1 MKRVRPT
8 PVVLYIMHC
17 YSILWSVLCYMSS
30 SYQMKEQAVVHHQ
43 PLVLQLLKPAFCPAN
58 ECLSAKKD
66 FSLSVCLLACM
77 KVAGYLDIKSDSRI
91 AQDAQLFR
99 IAATEELKTM
109 GIHDPFASLRDKG
122 RVGNDTLDWVIERFR
137 QSTSSRCAVSSS
149 IVGAIAA
156 QELIKSVTHLY
167 LPISQFLMIE
177 SLDAVSSSW
186 NATCEQKGK
195 DDASSRRDDY
205 ASIYGSAVMDE
216 LSSLKVFV
224 VGSGAIGCELLK
236 NFALLGIGQ
245 ASAGDPSCDTS
256 SSPVDS
262 EPSLWTSYGLQH
274 GGVLVTDMDSIERSN
289 LNRQLLFRE
298 RHVGGS
304 KSLIAA
310 QQVQLINPAMRVQ
323 GITNKL
329 GPETGVVHPYVLYV
343 CEYIHGIGLVDCISI
358 YCILLREYFQLVLL
372 EASGHRRHC
381 IGEFNCLPSDDL

>member
-1 MKRVRPT
+1 
-8 PVVLYIMHC
+8 
-17 YSILWSVLCYMSS
+17 
-30 SYQMKEQAVVHHQ
+30 MKEQAVVHHQ

-58 ECLSAKKD
+58 ECLSTKKD

-77 KVAGYLDIKSDSRI
+77 KVSGYLDIKSDSRI
-91 AQDAQLFR
+91 AHDAQLFR

-109 GIHDPFASLRDKG
+109 GIHDPFASVRDKG
-122 RVGNDTLDWVIERFR
+122 RVGNETLDWVIERFR
-137 QSTSSRCAVSSS
+137 QSASSRCAVSSS

-177 SLDAVSSSW
+177 SLDAVSASW
-186 NATCEQKGK
+186 AATCKLTCEPKEEVQDKGK

-245 ASAGDPSCDTS
+245 TSAGDPSCDAS

-310 QQVQLINPAMRVQ
+310 QQVRLINPAMRVQ

-329 GPETGVVHPYVLYV
+329 GPETGVVYV
-343 CEYIHGIGLVDCISI
+343 CEYMGLV
-358 YCILLREYFQLVLL
+358 F
-372 EASGHRRHC
+372 
-381 IGEFNCLPSDDL
+381 

>member
-1 MKRVRPT
+1 
-8 PVVLYIMHC
+8 
-17 YSILWSVLCYMSS
+17 
-30 SYQMKEQAVVHHQ
+30 
-43 PLVLQLLKPAFCPAN
+43 
-58 ECLSAKKD
+58 
-66 FSLSVCLLACM
+66 
-77 KVAGYLDIKSDSRI
+77 
-91 AQDAQLFR
+91 
-99 IAATEELKTM
+99 
-109 GIHDPFASLRDKG
+109 
-122 RVGNDTLDWVIERFR
+122 
-137 QSTSSRCAVSSS
+137 
-149 IVGAIAA
+149 
-156 QELIKSVTHLY
+156 
-167 LPISQFLMIE
+167 MIE

-256 SSPVDS
+256 SSLVDS

-310 QQVQLINPAMRVQ
+310 QQVRLINPAMRVQ

-343 CEYIHGIGLVDCISI
+343 CFFLLYVHLLYIAQRVFSTRPFGSKRTSSSLHW
-358 YCILLREYFQLVLL
+358 
-372 EASGHRRHC
+372 
-381 IGEFNCLPSDDL
+381 

>member
-1 MKRVRPT
+1 MVN
-8 PVVLYIMHC
+8 
-17 YSILWSVLCYMSS
+17 
-30 SYQMKEQAVVHHQ
+30 HQ
-43 PLVLQLLKPAFCPAN
+43 PLVQQLLKPAFCPAN

-91 AQDAQLFR
+91 AQHEKLFR
-99 IAATEELKTM
+99 VAVSEELKTM
-109 GIHDPFASLRDKG
+109 GIPDPFTSMRDKG
-122 RVGNDTLDWVIERFR
+122 RVGNETLDWVIERFR
-137 QSTSSRCAVSSS
+137 QSASSRCAVTSS

-177 SLDAVSSSW
+177 SLDAVSTSW
-186 NATCEQKGK
+186 TAASEQKAMMHDAGK
-195 DDASSRRDDY
+195 DDDDDTASMRRDNY

-216 LSSLKVFV
+216 LSNLKVFV

-245 ASAGDPSCDTS
+245 ARGDDPSSSSSFSDASSS
-256 SSPVDS
+256 SSPADN
-262 EPSLWTSYGLQH
+262 EPSLWTSHGLH
-274 GGVLVTDMDSIERSN
+274 RGGVLVTDMDSIERSN

-298 RHVGGS
+298 QHVGGS

-310 QQVQLINPAMRVQ
+310 QQVRLINPAMRVQ

-329 GPETGVVHPYVLYV
+329 GPETGVVHTYSMCV
-343 CEYIHGIGLVDCISI
+343 C
-358 YCILLREYFQLVLL
+358 
-372 EASGHRRHC
+372 
-381 IGEFNCLPSDDL
+381 

>member
-1 MKRVRPT
+1 
-8 PVVLYIMHC
+8 
-17 YSILWSVLCYMSS
+17 
-30 SYQMKEQAVVHHQ
+30 MKEQAVVHHQ
-43 PLVLQLLKPAFCPAN
+43 PLVLQLLKPTFCPAN
-58 ECLSAKKD
+58 ECFSAKKD

-77 KVAGYLDIKSDSRI
+77 KVAGYLDMKSDSRI

-109 GIHDPFASLRDKG
+109 GIHDPFASVRDKG
-122 RVGNDTLDWVIERFR
+122 LVGNETLDWVIERFR
-137 QSTSSRCAVSSS
+137 QSASSRCAVSSS

-186 NATCEQKGK
+186 TATCEQKAVHDEGK

-205 ASIYGSAVMDE
+205 AIIYDSAVMDE

-245 ASAGDPSCDTS
+245 ASAGDPSCDTP

-262 EPSLWTSYGLQH
+262 EPSLWTSYGLQY
-274 GGVLVTDMDSIERSN
+274 GG
-289 LNRQLLFRE
+289 
-298 RHVGGS
+298 
-304 KSLIAA
+304 
-310 QQVQLINPAMRVQ
+310 
-323 GITNKL
+323 
-329 GPETGVVHPYVLYV
+329 
-343 CEYIHGIGLVDCISI
+343 CW
-358 YCILLREYFQLVLL
+358 
-372 EASGHRRHC
+372 
-381 IGEFNCLPSDDL
+381 